1 MVTDNRAPPT
11 DALHAAHEAGIAAW
25 PGVDLSLDAFARH
38 VETLPVEGGAAEVLA
53 RHGEDLFLAC
63 ACALGI
69 PRAVELFSRHY
80 LGAVNAMVGHMLPRA
95 LLEDLVQSL
104 HEQMLVRRGTTPP
117 GIAAY
122 RGTGPLAAWVRI
134 TATRA
139 AVRTRKRAAR
149 FADETLVDGRHELS
163 GTGPETLFLRR
174 QYGPALHAATLEA
187 IAALP
192 ERPRELLRN
201 YYVDGLTIDE
211 LAERDGIHRA
221 TAARRIQSARMLV
234 LAHVR
239 ERAAVRLG
247 IPAEDIDS
255 VIRLVASQL
264 EISLGVLQSRGH
276 WP

>member
-1 MVTDNRAPPT
+1 MVTDNRAPPNE
-11 DALHAAHEAGIAAW
+11 ALRAAHVAGIAAW
-25 PGVDLSLDAFARH
+25 PRVELSVDDLARH
-38 VETLPVEGGAAEVLA
+38 VETLLVGSGAAEILA
-53 RHGEDLFLAC
+53 RHGADLFLAC
-63 ACALGI
+63 ACALGN
-69 PRAVELFSRHY
+69 PRAVELFSQHY
-80 LGAVNAMVGHMLPRA
+80 LGAVKAMVGHILPRA

-139 AVRTRKRAAR
+139 AVRMKKSAAR
-149 FADETLVDGRHELS
+149 FTDETVADGPHEVS
-163 GTGPETLFLRR
+163 GAGAETLFLRR

-192 ERPRELLRN
+192 ERPRELLRS
-201 YYVDGLTIDE
+201 YYVDGLTIDQ

-221 TAARRIQSARMLV
+221 TAARRVQSARMLV
-234 LAHVR
+234 LASVR
-239 ERAAVRLG
+239 ERAVVRLG
-247 IPAEDIDS
+247 IPDEEIDS

-264 EISLGVLQSRGH
+264 EISLRALKSNED
-276 WP
+276 